1 MLKPSWKKN
10 DKKAK
15 TLIYSISAV
24 LFLMITALGRV
35 KLNIDPGFDIRIFA
49 LANAV
54 INSLVAILLVLAL
67 VAVKAKKYLLHKRLI
82 ITALFLSI
90 LFLLSYVAHHLLA
103 GETKF
108 GGDGF
113 VRYLYYFVLMTHI
126 PLAAVVL
133 PFIMFSA
140 YNGLT
145 GDFEKHRKIAKI
157 TWPLWLYV
165 AVTGPILYL
174 LISPY
179 Y

>member
-54 INSLVAILLVLAL
+54 INSLVTILLILAL
-67 VAVKAKKYLLHKRLI
+67 VAVKAKRYLLHKRLI

-90 LFLLSYVAHHLLA
+90 LFLISYVAHHLLA

-113 VRYLYYFVLMTHI
+113 IRYLYYFVLMTHI

-165 AVTGPILYL
+165 AVTGPVLYL

>member
-1 MLKPSWKKN
+1 MLKPSWKRN

-15 TLIYSISAV
+15 LLIYTISAV
-24 LFLMITALGRV
+24 LFLTIAALGRV
-35 KLNIDPGFDIRIFA
+35 KLNVDPGFDIRIFA
-49 LANAV
+49 LANAI
-54 INSLVAILLVLAL
+54 INTIVAMLLVAAL
-67 VAVKAKKYLLHKRLI
+67 IAVKSKKYLLHKRLI
-82 ITALFLSI
+82 ISALFLSI
-90 LFLLSYVAHHLLA
+90 IFLLSYVIHHLLA

-108 GGDGF
+108 GGEGLI
-113 VRYLYYFVLMTHI
+113 RYFYYFVLMTHI
-126 PLAAVVL
+126 PLAAIVL

-145 GDFEKHRKIAKI
+145 GDFEKHKKIARI

-165 AVTGPILYL
+165 AVTGPVLYL

>member
-54 INSLVAILLVLAL
+54 INSLVAILLILAL
-67 VAVKAKKYLLHKRLI
+67 VAVKAKRYLLHKRLI

-90 LFLLSYVAHHLLA
+90 LFLISYVAHHLLA

-113 VRYLYYFVLMTHI
+113 IRYLYYFVLMTHI

-165 AVTGPILYL
+165 AVTGPVLYL